1 MAESAFLIALAVL
14 ASTVILR
21 RNVGRYLSRRR
32 RPPRTAPVF
41 VPPCCTP
48 AAARRRLRLGR
59 SARCAYERVRRH
71 A

>member
-1 MAESAFLIALAVL
+1 MAESAFLIALVVL
-14 ASTVILR
+14 AGTVILR
-21 RNVGRYLSRRR
+21 RNVGRYLSRRG

-41 VPPCCTP
+41 VPPCCGP
-48 AAARRRLRLGR
+48 AAARRRLRRGR